1 MLSEVRWERMF
12 RDELEA
18 AFADCPVVYFPYGLC
33 EPHGPQCA
41 VGLDGLKAHGIAC
54 TAARA
59 HGGIVAPPDYWHIHE
74 IGPFGSWAFEHVGEV
89 ERTWLTALPPW
100 MHFKNICYHIRQADV
115 LGFHVAVFLTGHYG
129 LNRKDLKPFLE
140 LIQPHV
146 GTRLF
151 GLADYEANKPGFD
164 QDGDSSAVT
173 FPRKTGHLIS

>member
-100 MHFKNICYHIRQADV
+100 MHFKNICYHIRQAD
-115 LGFHVAVFLTGHYG
+115 
-129 LNRKDLKPFLE
+129 
-140 LIQPHV
+140 
-146 GTRLF
+146 
-151 GLADYEANKPGFD
+151 
-164 QDGDSSAVT
+164 
-173 FPRKTGHLIS
+173 